1 MLRVIMHVQNPKV
14 HASWEINPKAGIQ
27 GTQQTIV
34 NASHMI
40 EKVQRDQGLMGQFA
54 KALPPSGA

>member
-1 MLRVIMHVQNPKV
+1 MHVQNPKV
-14 HASWEINPKAGIQ
+14 HASWEINQKAGIQ